1 MIMKKKRKIVMIILL
16 LSILLVLILMG
27 LFIEFNGRNTNNNE
41 VEIVSSMI
49 EIQKEKELE
58 FNTKGYSIDA
68 PNVILNP
75 YGNSPLTALILFETK
90 EKVSPTITIKGKDEL
105 STFTHTFKSSKKHY
119 LKVYGLYADYE
130 NEVFRNEDGTTRI
143 RNLWDQTIPGNPP
156 EGYVI
161 GTEYTR
167 EEINEAL
174 DMAYAL
180 KDWASTVLTIHL
192 VSFIGLFFRR
202 KVK

>member
-58 FNTKGYSIDA
+58 FNTKGYSIDN

-130 NEVFRNEDGTTRI
+130 NDV
-143 RNLWDQTIPGNPP
+143 
-156 EGYVI
+156 VI
-161 GTEYTR
+161 EYT
-167 EEINEAL
+167 
-174 DMAYAL
+174 
-180 KDWASTVLTIHL
+180 KDDEL
-192 VSFIGLFFRR
+192 VSKSIVIKTDKLPDNMVLPTNVYADKSNLGNDLYFFTPSSAGYGS
-202 KVK
+202 V